1 MNESL
6 NSTPHNDHND
16 DPLLRQAKLIL
27 PIVTHIIALA
37 VYLIP
42 LYNGG
47 PDNGGNEA
55 VLDEIHMFKEGFE
68 DVRGTSPMLD
78 LLRNDYW
85 GRPMSGVDS
94 HKSWRPFSV
103 LFLRWVNSYGWSD
116 SDHNVLKLV
125 LKDDIFFHRFV
136 SAMLHATTAECVS
149 IVGCR
154 LFARSRRRCGSKEEV
169 EEVDG
174 WVMLMLRTL
183 MKLLFSLHP
192 CHVEA
197 VANVANRP
205 HVLALLAS
213 MLSIDSQSHIF
224 VVFLSLVVGFTCAE
238 TFIFQTPAIIL
249 SMVAVHWRQK
259 YDLTWASLLR
269 TAIDLRIRIGLVI
282 ILTASYLGGRYYY
295 DTLDINTGLI
305 RKAENAFFD
314 FEGLER
320 FLSFSWVTAIHIG
333 KAFSFDPIG
342 LSHEYGFDCVRKL
355 SDFNDIRLIYPSSV
369 ALTFVIIGLAS
380 LYNGVSSSVDFTVFL
395 SWVAT
400 LFPIC
405 GILKVGTFIS
415 DRLAFAASFA
425 FCVYGSH
432 AIIHTS
438 RLFSRLKLFTPLI
451 ILYCIHLAKKVCLR
465 TDEWTANLK
474 LMESS
479 LKTCPRSAK
488 SNLEMSKIY
497 SGLYPEKFNL
507 THAEMLIRRAGEID
521 PNFCDVHWQLTQL
534 LIKKVQLNPYAFNI
548 STQIEAEDHLSESIL
563 CKFTSNGAIS
573 LWNQYWNVQNGN
585 HEKNF
590 LMRRQKQM
598 LYVNNRIREMK
609 EEEEKRKSEE
619 EAKLLQNSESSD
631 RHGEL

>member
-1 MNESL
+1 M
-6 NSTPHNDHND
+6 
-16 DPLLRQAKLIL
+16 LL
-27 PIVTHIIALA
+27 
-37 VYLIP
+37 
-42 LYNGG
+42 
-47 PDNGGNEA
+47 
-55 VLDEIHMFKEGFE
+55 
-68 DVRGTSPMLD
+68 
-78 LLRNDYW
+78 
-85 GRPMSGVDS
+85 
-94 HKSWRPFSV
+94 
-103 LFLRWVNSYGWSD
+103 LRWVNSYGWCD
-116 SDHNVLKLV
+116 SDWNVLRWV

-136 SAMLHATTAECVS
+136 SVMLHATTAERVS

-154 LFARSRRRCGSKEEV
+154 LFARKG
-169 EEVDG
+169 VDG
-174 WVMLMLRTL
+174 WGMVLLRSL
-183 MKLLFSLHP
+183 IKVLFSLHP

-213 MLSIDSQSHIF
+213 MLAIDVRSHIF

-259 YDLTWASLLR
+259 YDLTWDSLRR

-314 FEGLER
+314 FEGVER
-320 FLSFSWVTAIHIG
+320 FLSFSWVTVIHIG

-342 LSHEYGFDCVRKL
+342 FSHEYGFDCVRKL
-355 SDFNDIRLIYPSSV
+355 SDFDDIRLIYPLSV
-369 ALTFVIIGLAS
+369 VLAFVITGLAS

-438 RLFSRLKLFTPLI
+438 RSFSRLKLLTPLI
-451 ILYCIHLAKKVCLR
+451 FLYCLHLAKKVCLR

-534 LIKKVQLNPYAFNI
+534 LIKKAQLNPYTFDI
-548 STQIEAEDHLSESIL
+548 STQIETEDHLSESIL
-563 CKFTSNGAIS
+563 CKFTSDGAIP

-585 HEKNF
+585 REKNF

-598 LYVNNRIREMK
+598 MYVNNRIREMK
-609 EEEEKRKSEE
+609 EEEEKREE
-619 EAKLLQNSESSD
+619 EGKVLQNSENSD

>member
-1 MNESL
+1 
-6 NSTPHNDHND
+6 
-16 DPLLRQAKLIL
+16 
-27 PIVTHIIALA
+27 
-37 VYLIP
+37 
-42 LYNGG
+42 
-47 PDNGGNEA
+47 
-55 VLDEIHMFKEGFE
+55 MFHKNFE
-68 DVRGTSPMLD
+68 DVRGTGPILN
-78 LLRNDYW
+78 LLKNDYW
-85 GRPMSGVDS
+85 GRPMSRMDS

-103 LFLRWVNSYGWSD
+103 LLLRWVNSYGWCD
-116 SDHNVLKLV
+116 SDWNVLRWV

-136 SAMLHATTAECVS
+136 SVMLHATTAECVS

-154 LFARSRRRCGSKEEV
+154 LFARKGV
-169 EEVDG
+169 VDG
-174 WVMLMLRTL
+174 WGMVLLRSL
-183 MKLLFSLHP
+183 IKVLFSLHP

-213 MLSIDSQSHIF
+213 MLAIDLRSHIF
-224 VVFLSLVVGFTCAE
+224 VVFVSLVVGFTCAE

-249 SMVAVHWRQK
+249 SMVAVHWRQR
-259 YDLTWASLLR
+259 YDLTWASLGR

-314 FEGLER
+314 FEGVER
-320 FLSFSWVTAIHIG
+320 FLSFSWVTVIHIG

-342 LSHEYGFDCVRKL
+342 FSHEYGFDCVRKL
-355 SDFNDIRLIYPSSV
+355 SDFDDIRLIYPLLV
-369 ALTFVIIGLAS
+369 VLAFVVTGLAS

-438 RLFSRLKLFTPLI
+438 RLFSRLKLLTPLLF
-451 ILYCIHLAKKVCLR
+451 LYCLHLAKKVCLR

-534 LIKKVQLNPYAFNI
+534 LIKKAQLNPYTFDI
-548 STQIEAEDHLSESIL
+548 STQIETEDHLSESIL
-563 CKFTSNGAIS
+563 CKFTSDGAIP

-585 HEKNF
+585 REKNF

-598 LYVNNRIREMK
+598 MYVNNRIREMK
-609 EEEEKRKSEE
+609 EEEEKREE
-619 EAKLLQNSESSD
+619 EGKVLQNSENSD